1 MTSYRN
7 YKDYNMARVQT
18 EIVVVKLSK
27 LIKDGAEDSLLVNA
41 DFDSNLEAIVQELV
55 GENILV
61 EIEKGN

>member
-1 MTSYRN
+1 
-7 YKDYNMARVQT
+7 MARVQT